1 MAAQPATLQR
11 DNGAAIAY
19 HHTPGTGPGV
29 LFCTGFK
36 SDMQGTKALA
46 LEADCR
52 ARGQQVT
59 RFDYQGHGQSSGD
72 FIGGTIGEWLADTLA
87 VLDSVTT
94 GPQVIVGS
102 SMGGWIALLA
112 ACARPERVAGF
123 VGIAAALD
131 MARRIWERI
140 DDATKRLLET
150 EGVWMRPSEYDPA
163 GYPITMRLIEEGRNH
178 LLLPGPIPF
187 HGPVRLLH
195 GQLDDAVP
203 WQLSLDAAAALASG
217 AVEITLIK
225 DGDHRLSRDEDIA
238 RLLRTVQEIT
248 ARIRDAQPSTAS
260 SARSPS
266 R

>member
-1 MAAQPATLQR
+1 MAAQPATLLR
-11 DNGAAIAY
+11 DNGAVIAY
-19 HHTPGTGPGV
+19 HHTPGDGPGV

-46 LEADCR
+46 LEEDCR
-52 ARGQQVT
+52 ARGQQFT
-59 RFDYQGHGQSSGD
+59 RFDYQGHGRSSGD
-72 FIGGTIGEWLADTLA
+72 FIDGTIGEWLADTLA
-87 VLDSVTT
+87 ILDSVAT

-102 SMGGWIALLA
+102 SMGGWIAFLA
-112 ACARPERVAGF
+112 ACARPDRVAGV

-140 DDATKRLLET
+140 DDATRRLLESD
-150 EGVWMRPSEYDPA
+150 GVWIRPSEYDPA

-195 GQLDDAVP
+195 GQRDDAVP
-203 WQLSLDAAAALASG
+203 WALSLDTAAALASD
-217 AVEITLIK
+217 AVEVTLVK

-238 RLLRTVQEIT
+238 RLLRTVREIT
-248 ARIRDAQPSTAS
+248 DRLRTD
-260 SARSPS
+260 
-266 R
+266 